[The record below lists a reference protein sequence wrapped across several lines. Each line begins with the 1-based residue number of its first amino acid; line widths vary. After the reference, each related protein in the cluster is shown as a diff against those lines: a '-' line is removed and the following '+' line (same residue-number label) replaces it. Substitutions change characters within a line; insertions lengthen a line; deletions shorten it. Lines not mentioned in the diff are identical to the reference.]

1 MKKEKLRV
9 QDRAFPKVDNNPN
22 NLYDFTAN
30 DA

>member
-1 MKKEKLRV
+1 MKKEKLRA
-9 QDRAFPKVDNNPN
+9 QDRAFPKADNNPN